1 MRKSTI
7 ILSILAMAAVV
18 LMAGFKAIP
27 KSYAQPAGSRTFS
40 IVQEETGDT
49 EKDVANYAAALRAQG
64 WSEQEIA
71 SATKRLRES
80 IEKSKRDVAETHT
93 FSVVVDANDVEGY
106 VAALRKQGVSDETIQ
121 ILKEE
126 FVKHQAMA
134 PQSKNPCKQRTDGAE
149 AYNAYH
155 MLLYRYS
162 SSIRWCYNGSKITYL
177 DTWEQYST
185 YWGWQFG
192 GSSSSRSGGVG
203 SFSFTIHRYATM
215 YNRVTHAVK
224 HPSTHQS
231 VYANGYSWG
240 SASSG

>member
-40 IVQEETGDT
+40 VVVDITGDT

-64 WSEQEIA
+64 VSEEEIEA
-71 SATKRLRES
+71 YVKQMREEENR
-80 IEKSKRDVAETHT
+80 IKKEVAETHT

-106 VAALRKQGVSDETIQ
+106 VAALRKQGVSEETIQ
-121 ILKEE
+121 KLKDE
-126 FVKHQAMA
+126 FVKHQTAA
-134 PQSKNPCKQRTDGAE
+134 PNPKNSCKRRTDGAE

-155 MLLYRYS
+155 MLLYSYS
-162 SSIRWCYNGSKITYL
+162 STVEWCYNGSTITSL
-177 DTWEQYST
+177 STWEKYST

-215 YNRVTHAVK
+215 YNRVTGAVK

-240 SASSG
+240 SASTG